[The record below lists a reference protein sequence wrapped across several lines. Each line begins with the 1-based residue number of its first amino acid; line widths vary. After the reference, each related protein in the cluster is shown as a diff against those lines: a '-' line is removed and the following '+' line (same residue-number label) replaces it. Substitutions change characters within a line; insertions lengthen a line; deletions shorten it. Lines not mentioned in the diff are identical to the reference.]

1 VDVAAIAAAD
11 AAGLVTAADAEE
23 VCVEAVVVAS
33 ATAVDAAVLAEEGAA
48 LATAVDVVRPEDAEP
63 HVDEVV
69 LLAVRGVERK
79 YFVFDH

>member
-1 VDVAAIAAAD
+1 M
-11 AAGLVTAADAEE
+11 VTAADAEE

-33 ATAVDAAVLAEEGAA
+33 
-48 LATAVDVVRPEDAEP
+48 ATAVDVVRPEDAEP